1 MPAKKPKAPKQ
12 ARGGAIGALLMLIL
26 LTLTL
31 LLGLINAR
39 TLRVVYLDLPM
50 SGLDIRLEGTK
61 LLYVSDLKMSNAR
74 QARQSAC
81 LLSRLCSAQ
90 PEIMLLGGDL
100 CSADL
105 FSSLSVALGIK
116 TKLQLEEQLQKA
128 RSVFLLKMNSLSL
141 PGGIYAVSGDE
152 DPGLSFEDERR
163 SNIRFLKNEVAFA
176 QLRGTRL
183 PIYGCVPN
191 AAQDGYVFPFA
202 DTGSGP
208 MLILFHDPAMYR
220 QVALAAAERS
230 ANPWEYLLLSGHTL
244 GGQVR
249 LGKFFLLHRA
259 LNQFFTDPESTD
271 ENGLYSDASLPRML
285 VSEGVG
291 SQLFPFR
298 LGTRPTAYIITLKAG

>member
-61 LLYVSDLKMSNAR
+61 LLYVSDLKISNAR
-74 QARQSAC
+74 QARQSAR

-128 RSVFLLKMNSLSL
+128 RSVFLLKMNGLSL
-141 PGGIYAVSGDE
+141 PGGIQGLLQA
-152 DPGLSFEDERR
+152 DPGHL
-163 SNIRFLKNEVAFA
+163 N
-176 QLRGTRL
+176 L
-183 PIYGCVPN
+183 P
-191 AAQDGYVFPFA
+191 A
-202 DTGSGP
+202 GP
-208 MLILFHDPAMYR
+208 GDLLIL
-220 QVALAAAERS
+220 L
-230 ANPWEYLLLSGHTL
+230 
-244 GGQVR
+244 
-249 LGKFFLLHRA
+249 FLC
-259 LNQFFTDPESTD
+259 
-271 ENGLYSDASLPRML
+271 GCSLRPGIML
-285 VSEGVG
+285 
-291 SQLFPFR
+291 F
-298 LGTRPTAYIITLKAG
+298 Y